1 MRAPLL
7 LVLTLLLAGC
17 LVRHPLGI
25 PDEEWKRLPPEQQ
38 MAARERQAELDR
50 QAAERRARAEEQR
63 RRELEERRANA
74 RYGDIVQCVVEEG
87 VAKIGSSLR
96 EMEPIAFSLLRG
108 EGETLAIRS
117 IHGSKS
123 GKLWAKFQDDG
134 MTVKLCP
141 LGSWYPHCTRL
152 IGTAGDFHRGIERRL
167 IVDSMLDVRVR
178 CGFAS
183 VGLRPFW

>member
-50 QAAERRARAEEQR
+50 QAAERRARAEEER
-63 RRELEERRANA
+63 RRELEARRANA
-74 RYGDIVQCVVEEG
+74 RYGDVVQCVVEEG

-96 EMEPIAFSLLRG
+96 EVEPVAFSVLRG

-117 IHGSKS
+117 KHGGRRGS
-123 GKLWAKFQDDG
+123 LWATFLEDG
-134 MTVKLCP
+134 MSVKLCP
-141 LGSWYPHCTRL
+141 LGSWYSHCARL
-152 IGTAGDFHRGIERRL
+152 IGTAGDFRRGIERRL
-167 IVDSMLDVRVR
+167 IVDSMLDLRVR
-178 CGFAS
+178 CGFAP
-183 VGLRPFW
+183 VGFRSFW